1 MNSRRKFLIK
11 GSLATT
17 ALIAAQPFKAIA
29 GAAASLSGIN
39 SSNNH
44 LVFLHTTDLKAGAN
58 EMARKFIA
66 DIKGNTSNTILLHT
80 GKKQSESIQF
90 DAAVNSDNAILQTN
104 SEYHILDKK
113 GIKTGVIYAMPGDNE
128 IINKTN
134 RLAAFLKKEK
144 DCQLVVCLSQ
154 LGYKNNGTTDD
165 ITLASESVHLDM
177 IISGHTN
184 NFSARPVVAQNKKK
198 QEVIIHASAGTAHA
212 CGKIEISFD
221 QYGTKSQVILQNK
234 LSPEAIKKNYIKA
247 A

>member
-17 ALIAAQPFKAIA
+17 ALIAAQPFKALA
-29 GAAASLSGIN
+29 GAASSLSGITSN
-39 SSNNH
+39 NNH
-44 LVFLHTTDLKAGAN
+44 LVFLHTTDMNAGASGKA
-58 EMARKFIA
+58 MKFIA
-66 DIKGNTSNTILLHT
+66 DIKGNTPNTILLHA
-80 GKKQSESIQF
+80 GKKHDGSLQF
-90 DAAVNSDNAILQTN
+90 DAAVNTDNALLQSN
-104 SEYHILDKK
+104 NEYHIINKK
-113 GIKTGVIYAMPGDNE
+113 GLRTGIINAMPGNDDV
-128 IINKTN
+128 IKKTN
-134 RLAAFLKKEK
+134 QLATFLKKDQ

-154 LGYKNNGTTDD
+154 LGYKNNDSVDD
-165 ITLASESVHLDM
+165 ITLAAESVHLDM

-221 QYGTKSQVILQNK
+221 QLGTKSQVILQNK
-234 LSPEAIKKNYIKA
+234 LSPEIIKKNSIKA